1 MYKTNIMAKMNP
13 YLNFDGNALE
23 AFNFYKSVFGG
34 EFTGVHKMG
43 DAPGCENLPEEEK
56 NRVMHI
62 ALPLDEHTT
71 LMASD
76 IMPSAGHVLKVG
88 NNVHLSLHPKS
99 KEEADRLFKGLSEGG
114 EVEMEMQDT
123 FWGAYFGN
131 FRDKYGINWMINF
144 SLVPETASA
153 N

>member
-1 MYKTNIMAKMNP
+1 MAKMNP
-13 YLNFDGNALE
+13 YLNFDGKALE

-34 EFTGVHKMG
+34 EFTDVHKIG

-62 ALPLDEHTT
+62 ALPIDENTT

-76 IMPSAGHVLKVG
+76 IIPSAGHVLKEG
-88 NNVHLSLHPKS
+88 NNVHLSLHPET

-114 EVEMEMQDT
+114 KVEMEMQDT
-123 FWGAYFGN
+123 FWGAYYGN
-131 FRDKYGINWMINF
+131 FRDKYGINWMVNV
-144 SLVPETASA
+144 SLVEA
-153 N
+153 

>member
-1 MYKTNIMAKMNP
+1 MYKTNVMAKMNP
-13 YLNFDGNALE
+13 YLNFDGKALE

-34 EFTGVHKMG
+34 EFTDVHKIG

-62 ALPLDEHTT
+62 ALPIDEHTT

-76 IMPSAGHVLKVG
+76 IIPSAGHVLKEG
-88 NNVHLSLHPKS
+88 NNVHLSLHPET

-114 EVEMEMQDT
+114 KVEMEMQDT

-131 FRDKYGINWMINF
+131 FRDKYGINWMVNV
-144 SLVPETASA
+144 SLVEA
-153 N
+153 